1 MQNFK
6 DKKIVIVGLG
16 LIGGSVARALS
27 KLDIGCEI
35 VAVGRN
41 EAVLQ
46 QAIAQGSI
54 TGYTT
59 DLQIACENADLV
71 ILAVP
76 VLSIAE
82 QLALLAPVLENKT
95 VVTDVASVKNAV
107 VQAAIQVFGELPA
120 NFVPGHPIAGSEQS
134 GYKAATEDLF
144 VGRKVILTPLA
155 HTVPAALALVTELWE
170 TIGAEV
176 LEMSIDR
183 HDEVLAATSHLPHL
197 LAYALVDTLSQQDES
212 EEIFRYAAGGFR
224 DFTRIASSDPV
235 MWRDIFLTNGPATI
249 AILDKYVADLQGLRT
264 AMLEGDANLLFDVF
278 KRAKLARDLFLKRQQ
293 PVLPQD

>member
-1 MQNFK
+1 MQNLV

-27 KLDIGCEI
+27 RLDIECDL

-41 EAVLQ
+41 ESVLQ
-46 QAIAQGSI
+46 QAISEGSI

-59 DLQIACENADLV
+59 DIEIACADADII

-82 QLALLAPVLENKT
+82 QLRLLAPVLSAT
-95 VVTDVASVKNAV
+95 TIITDVASVKSAV
-107 VQAAIQVFGELPA
+107 VQAAQEVFGELPA

-134 GYKAATEDLF
+134 GYSAAKADLF
-144 VGRKVILTPLA
+144 EGRKVILTPLEQTA
-155 HTVPAALALVTELWE
+155 PAAVALIREMWE
-170 TIGAEV
+170 SIGAEV
-176 LEMSIDR
+176 LEMSVAR

-197 LAYALVDTLSQQDES
+197 LAFALVDTLSQQGES

-249 AILDKYVADLQGLRT
+249 AILDKYVTDLQGLRT
-264 AMLEGDANLLFDVF
+264 ALVNGDADMLFDTF
-278 KRAKLARDLFLKRQQ
+278 KRAKQSRDLFLKQMQQ
-293 PVLPQD
+293 ATPPV